1 MLLTLLQEQC
11 TVEAI
16 VIGYHMNIYDYL
28 TCGVSNI
35 NAVTLLIMNQKLNWK
50 KWFTCFKERSNVCK
64 VQVEILNL
72 CNIPIIY
79 NENFKKVWNL
89 WNGQ

>member
-35 NAVTLLIMNQKLNWK
+35 NAVTLLIMNQKLN
-50 KWFTCFKERSNVCK
+50 
-64 VQVEILNL
+64 
-72 CNIPIIY
+72 
-79 NENFKKVWNL
+79 
-89 WNGQ
+89 